1 MKKGHWSYTAIA
13 LIMALSTVLGACSS
27 GGNKENGATTG
38 GDASNVPETSQ
49 ASTAPA
55 NTGDSGPP
63 IKELVFPAAFPEVP
77 KAVDASSYAY
87 DDLSKKYELDLMV
100 AGAFNQP
107 VPEDTIKAY
116 LEEKFN
122 VSIKFSSMTGEDLKN
137 AVSVRYASGSEPDL
151 VMFSY
156 KDVARSL
163 FESGQ
168 LLDAK
173 EILPYMPQTMEYVTQ
188 DYAKWATV
196 DGNMIGIPR
205 YPVFPNNWGYFIR
218 QDWLQKLNM
227 SMPTNEDELFAYAK
241 AVVEKDPDGNG
252 KPDTWFMATAGGGNG
267 WSMMDALKAMYGHPS
282 WNVVDGKLNHP
293 MLDGTTKRFLEF
305 VKKLYDNKLLAPDW
319 YTIGWEPFK
328 AYSLNDQIGMVWYPG
343 WNIIDEQYNAKKKDA
358 NAVNLWAPIQPLKSN
373 DGKGGMYGP
382 GDNPGG
388 IFIISKKVAN
398 DPGKMKRLA
407 HLIDSMMYPNVNYWA
422 VSQGG
427 GPEIYPGESR
437 VQLNE
442 DGTNVFAIAPTHV
455 QLAKPEYQSL
465 ADWQFFGYSLI
476 WQVYDDEP
484 VGVLG
489 SKYNQE
495 IIAMP
500 RYKNFDMNLT
510 LDGTTSTKIA
520 DFQNKNEISFV
531 LGKRSLD
538 EWDSYVEEWKKAGG
552 QKLIDEAVEQLQVSK
567 P

>member
-1 MKKGHWSYTAIA
+1 
-13 LIMALSTVLGACSS
+13 
-27 GGNKENGATTG
+27 
-38 GDASNVPETSQ
+38 
-49 ASTAPA
+49 
-55 NTGDSGPP
+55 
-63 IKELVFPAAFPEVP
+63 
-77 KAVDASSYAY
+77 
-87 DDLSKKYELDLMV
+87 
-100 AGAFNQP
+100 
-107 VPEDTIKAY
+107 
-116 LEEKFN
+116 
-122 VSIKFSSMTGEDLKN
+122 
-137 AVSVRYASGSEPDL
+137 
-151 VMFSY
+151 
-156 KDVARSL
+156 
-163 FESGQ
+163 
-168 LLDAK
+168 
-173 EILPYMPQTMEYVTQ
+173 
-188 DYAKWATV
+188 
-196 DGNMIGIPR
+196 
-205 YPVFPNNWGYFIR
+205 
-218 QDWLQKLNM
+218 
-227 SMPTNEDELFAYAK
+227 
-241 AVVEKDPDGNG
+241 
-252 KPDTWFMATAGGGNG
+252 
-267 WSMMDALKAMYGHPS
+267 
-282 WNVVDGKLNHP
+282 
-293 MLDGTTKRFLEF
+293 
-305 VKKLYDNKLLAPDW
+305 
-319 YTIGWEPFK
+319 
-328 AYSLNDQIGMVWYPG
+328 
-343 WNIIDEQYNAKKKDA
+343 
-358 NAVNLWAPIQPLKSN
+358 
-373 DGKGGMYGP
+373 MYGP